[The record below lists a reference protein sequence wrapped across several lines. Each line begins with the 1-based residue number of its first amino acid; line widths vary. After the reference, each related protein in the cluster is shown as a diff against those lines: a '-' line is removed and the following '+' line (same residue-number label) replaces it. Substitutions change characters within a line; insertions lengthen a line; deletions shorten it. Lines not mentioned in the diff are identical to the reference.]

1 MKSIQLKYI
10 RWKYK
15 LTLFD
20 LSDLIY
26 HVETHLSVSLTTSFM
41 LYFLRVYKPTSY
53 NSLKR
58 TPLFISSSRI
68 KTRIPVT
75 VVDPAASTRLHI
87 ESKLRVQNRCTHS
100 VDSYLNT
107 LIWTADW
114 GIKCLHNVNL
124 HSRKRMYSGSAISRQ
139 NYQAPVD
146 NKLSQY
152 HHELTETCLDVMSRY
167 TYGNY
172 SAIPAR

>member
-1 MKSIQLKYI
+1 MKK
-10 RWKYK
+10 
-15 LTLFD
+15 TLFD

-26 HVETHLSVSLTTSFM
+26 NVETPLSVSLTTSFM
-41 LYFLRVYKPTSY
+41 LYLFRVYKPTSY

-58 TPLFISSSRI
+58 TPLFISSSSSRI

-75 VVDPAASTRLHI
+75 VVDPAASTRPHI